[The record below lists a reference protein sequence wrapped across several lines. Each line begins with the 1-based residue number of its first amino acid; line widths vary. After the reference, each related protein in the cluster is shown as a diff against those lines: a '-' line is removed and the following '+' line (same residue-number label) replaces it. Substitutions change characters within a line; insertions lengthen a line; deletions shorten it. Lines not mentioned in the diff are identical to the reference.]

1 MLRLVK
7 LSPDLVGTTSASI
20 LAYLLVAAKK
30 FIVALPKKHGMH
42 VFWTW
47 APFFWTCTCFLDL
60 TRIFFGP
67 RVTKNVGDLPMCFLD
82 PVGIFFVD
90 LHEFV
95 LDPRNFFCDSQINC
109 FWARSLFFGPVHLL
123 RGPCLHRVGGTGGGD
138 FRRPRWNQI

>member
-67 RVTKNVGDLPMCFLD
+67 RVTKKCGGLAYVF
-82 PVGIFFVD
+82 
-90 LHEFV
+90 
-95 LDPRNFFCDSQINC
+95 S
-109 FWARSLFFGPVHLL
+109 
-123 RGPCLHRVGGTGGGD
+123 GPCGNIFCG
-138 FRRPRWNQI
+138 PA